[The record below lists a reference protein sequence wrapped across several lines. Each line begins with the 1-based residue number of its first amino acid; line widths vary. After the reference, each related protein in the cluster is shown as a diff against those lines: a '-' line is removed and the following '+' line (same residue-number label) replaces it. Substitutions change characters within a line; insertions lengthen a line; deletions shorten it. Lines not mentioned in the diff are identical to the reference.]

1 MKLPNLKLSVMTNIS
16 IKRFWKGKW
25 LNLSVFLTTFLLINY
40 FHFSP
45 FLWQLGNHNSSV
57 AFAQTIAPEKVS
69 QEVYQQIPDF
79 PSENNYTSVSNGQRS
94 IENTLISRM
103 VRYHQYI
110 KVRPTNYRLDWK
122 LTLADYLRKNEII
135 DEQRYPGNGTLTQN
149 PLEFDRAIIEKLTM
163 RQREEL
169 VDVLVSIYKPT
180 TETQK
185 ETKPSPSPTPD
196 TPPTGIILPQPGS
209 ADLLLPQR

>member
-1 MKLPNLKLSVMTNIS
+1 MKLPNLKLSVMTK
-16 IKRFWKGKW
+16 IKRLWGSRW
-25 LNLSVFLTTFLLINY
+25 LNLSVFLATFLLINY

-45 FLWQLGNHNSSV
+45 FLPPLGIHNSSAV
-57 AFAQTIAPEKVS
+57 FAQSITPEKVA
-69 QEVYQQIPDF
+69 QEVYQQVPDL
-79 PSENNYTSVSNGQRS
+79 SLENNYTSVSNGQRA
-94 IENTLISRM
+94 IENTLVSRM

-149 PLEFDRAIIEKLTM
+149 PLEFDRAIIAKLTM

-169 VDVLVSIYKPT
+169 VNVLVSIYNPT
-180 TETQK
+180 TETEK
-185 ETKPSPSPTPD
+185 ETKPSTSATPD
-196 TPPTGIILPQPGS
+196 KPPSTGIILPQPGG
-209 ADLLLPQR
+209 ADLLLP

>member
-1 MKLPNLKLSVMTNIS
+1 MKLPNLKLSVMTKIQ
-16 IKRFWKGKW
+16 KLCRGKW
-25 LNLSVFLTTFLLINY
+25 LNLSVFLTTFLLISY
-40 FHFSP
+40 FHSSP
-45 FLWQLGNHNSSV
+45 FLWQLGSYNSSV
-57 AFAQTIAPEKVS
+57 VFAQTIAPEKVAE
-69 QEVYQQIPDF
+69 EVYQQIPDF

-169 VDVLVSIYKPT
+169 VDVLVSIYNPT
-180 TETQK
+180 TEK
-185 ETKPSPSPTPD
+185 EKEAKPSTSPTAD
-196 TPPTGIILPQPGS
+196 TPPTGIILPQPRG
-209 ADLLLPQR
+209 ADLLLPK

>member
-1 MKLPNLKLSVMTNIS
+1 MVKCFCIFGYFS
-16 IKRFWKGKW
+16 F
-25 LNLSVFLTTFLLINY
+25 NY

-45 FLWQLGNHNSSV
+45 FLWQLGINNFSGV
-57 AFAQTIAPEKVS
+57 FAQSITPEKVA

-79 PSENNYTSVSNGQRS
+79 SLENNYTSVSNGQRA
-94 IENTLISRM
+94 IENTLVSRL
-103 VRYHQYI
+103 VRYHQYV
-110 KVRPTNYRLDWK
+110 KARSTNYRLDWK

-169 VDVLVSIYKPT
+169 VNVLVSIYNPT
-180 TETQK
+180 TKTEN
-185 ETKPSPSPTPD
+185 EAKPSNPPTPD
-196 TPPTGIILPQPGS
+196 KPPSTGIILPQPGG
-209 ADLLLPQR
+209 ADLLLP